1 MLCPACQSA
10 VSEGAKFCVDCGAA
24 LTMRCGAC
32 GATHQ
37 GGQKFCAECG
47 AALAMGSGV
56 GEVVARA
63 QAVTASTPG
72 EPEMRFVSVL
82 FVDLVGFTRLSESR
96 DAEDVRDLLG
106 RYFTIARTIVERYG
120 GALEKFIG
128 DAVMAVWGATVA
140 REDDAER
147 AVRAALEIVDA
158 VSVLGAELGADELR
172 ARAGVVTGQAA
183 ALDNPGQG
191 IVVGD
196 RVNTASRVQSVAG
209 PGSVL
214 VDEITHRVASGA
226 ILFEDAGAHAVKGK
240 LEPLHLWRALRVV
253 GGAGGRGRD
262 AGFEAPFSGRDPDL
276 RLLKDLFHGSL
287 DRGVARLVSISGG
300 AGVGKSRLVQEL
312 LNYSDG
318 LADLFLWHTGR
329 CLAHGEGIAYWALS
343 EMVRQRLGIPEDAPD
358 AEVSAKLAAGLAEWV
373 GDPADREFMAPR
385 LGALLGVTETGLGQA
400 ELFAGWRM
408 FFERLAAHEPVVMV
422 FEDMQRADAGLLQ
435 FIEQLV
441 DWSSALPIFV
451 VVLARPELAAS
462 NDGWPVGRRGATI
475 VQLEP
480 LAAADIRALVVGLVD
495 GLPEDAV
502 EQIVERAQGIPLYAI
517 ETVRSLVDRGVVV
530 QRDGGRLTLDG
541 ELGELEVPATLN
553 ALLAARLDALDAG
566 ERTVVKAMS
575 VFGGSF
581 PRHAAAALAELSDS
595 ELDTALAGLV
605 RKQVLVVRADP
616 LSPDRGQYAY
626 AQGLLR
632 NVAYELLSRRER
644 KARHLAAA
652 AHLRRSF
659 ANDGEEVA
667 EVIASHHLSAYAAAG
682 EDEDADVLRVAT
694 VDALRRAGQHAG
706 AVGAL
711 DVAQRLYAQAAEL
724 SSDEHERTE
733 LSASAGEIALNS
745 GRTEEAF
752 AILEEVAAAHASAG
766 RERESLRLARSI
778 GLALWRLGRGDEAI
792 KRLSAAVDALAT
804 DAFNRDAAEL
814 NSVLGRLYA
823 LQGDHERARL
833 PLDAALTAA
842 QALDDPG
849 LLSDAL
855 SSQAV
860 ALLYSGRPQEA
871 AFNFV
876 AAIEIAERNEVSG
889 VLGRAQINA
898 GNTCMLWDL
907 PGARGYLEAALA
919 GSRRRGER
927 VSESISAA
935 NMMYVDLLAGR
946 WDEVDSLGDEL
957 LAGNEDRPGKEFV
970 HLHLADLMLSRG
982 KLDSARA
989 HIGELDAWRDSDDP
1003 ENGSI
1008 YSSVLI
1014 GLRLAEQRSEEA
1026 LDLGMRMLA
1035 PTIKRL
1041 SAAHDTVRMAWP
1053 FTLDAALAAGRF
1065 DDARGVLAL
1074 LSEWPRG
1081 LVPPYLHAQLRRGR
1095 ALISIATGDEDE
1107 VEPGLRDALARFT
1120 TLGYPYWLAVTQT
1133 DLAAW
1138 LIDQGQDDE
1147 AAGLLE
1153 TALAALTPL
1162 GAAPALERVH
1172 ALQPQGRVAV

>member
-1 MLCPACQSA
+1 M
-10 VSEGAKFCVDCGAA
+10 
-24 LTMRCGAC
+24 
-32 GATHQ
+32 
-37 GGQKFCAECG
+37 
-47 AALAMGSGV
+47 
-56 GEVVARA
+56 
-63 QAVTASTPG
+63 
-72 EPEMRFVSVL
+72 
-82 FVDLVGFTRLSESR
+82 
-96 DAEDVRDLLG
+96 
-106 RYFTIARTIVERYG
+106 
-120 GALEKFIG
+120 
-128 DAVMAVWGATVA
+128 
-140 REDDAER
+140 
-147 AVRAALEIVDA
+147 
-158 VSVLGAELGADELR
+158 
-172 ARAGVVTGQAA
+172 
-183 ALDNPGQG
+183 
-191 IVVGD
+191 
-196 RVNTASRVQSVAG
+196 
-209 PGSVL
+209 
-214 VDEITHRVASGA
+214 
-226 ILFEDAGAHAVKGK
+226 
-240 LEPLHLWRALRVV
+240 
-253 GGAGGRGRD
+253 
-262 AGFEAPFSGRDPDL
+262 
-276 RLLKDLFHGSL
+276 
-287 DRGVARLVSISGG
+287 
-300 AGVGKSRLVQEL
+300 QEL
-312 LNYSDG
+312 
-318 LADLFLWHTGR
+318 
-329 CLAHGEGIAYWALS
+329 
-343 EMVRQRLGIPEDAPD
+343 
-358 AEVSAKLAAGLAEWV
+358 
-373 GDPADREFMAPR
+373 
-385 LGALLGVTETGLGQA
+385 
-400 ELFAGWRM
+400 
-408 FFERLAAHEPVVMV
+408 
-422 FEDMQRADAGLLQ
+422 
-435 FIEQLV
+435 
-441 DWSSALPIFV
+441 
-451 VVLARPELAAS
+451 VL
-462 NDGWPVGRRGATI
+462 
-475 VQLEP
+475 
-480 LAAADIRALVVGLVD
+480 GLVD
-495 GLPEDAV
+495 GLPDDAV

-517 ETVRSLVDRGVVV
+517 ETVRSLVDRGAVI

-553 ALLAARLDALDAG
+553 ALLAARLDALDAA

-575 VFGGSF
+575 VFGGAF
-581 PRHAAAALAELSDS
+581 PRHAAAALTELSDG
-595 ELDTALAGLV
+595 ELDTALGGLL

-667 EVIASHHLSAYAAAG
+667 EVIASHHMSAYAAAG

-711 DVAQRLYAQAAEL
+711 DVAQRLYTQAGEL
-724 SSDEHERTE
+724 SSDEREQTE
-733 LSASAGEIALNS
+733 LRAAAGEIALNS
-745 GRTEEAF
+745 GRTEEAL

-778 GLALWRLGRGDEAI
+778 GLALWRLGRGDAAI
-792 KRLSAAVDALAT
+792 KRLSAAVDALGA
-804 DAFNRDAAEL
+804 DVFDRDAAEF

-823 LQGDHERARL
+823 LQGDHERARV
-833 PLDAALTAA
+833 PLDVALTAA

-876 AAIEIAERNEVSG
+876 AAIEIAERHEISG

-946 WDEVDSLGDEL
+946 WDAVEQLGDEL
-957 LAGNEDRPGKEFV
+957 LAGNEHRPGKEFV
-970 HLHLADLMLSRG
+970 HLHLADLMLARG
-982 KLDSARA
+982 KLDSVRA
-989 HIGELDAWRDSDDP
+989 HVDELDAWKNSDDP
-1003 ENGSI
+1003 ENGSS
-1008 YSSVLI
+1008 YSTILI

-1026 LDLGMRMLA
+1026 LDLGMQMLA

-1041 SAAHDTVRMAWP
+1041 SAAHDTVRLAWP
-1053 FTLDAALAAGRF
+1053 FTLGAALAAGRL
-1065 DDARGVLAL
+1065 DDAQAVLAL
-1074 LSEWPRG
+1074 LSERPRG

-1107 VEPGLRDALARFT
+1107 VEPALRDALARFT

-1138 LIDQGQDDE
+1138 LIDQGRDAE
-1147 AAGLLE
+1147 AVQLLD
-1153 TALAALTPL
+1153 TALAILTPL
-1162 GAAPALERVH
+1162 YAAPALERVR